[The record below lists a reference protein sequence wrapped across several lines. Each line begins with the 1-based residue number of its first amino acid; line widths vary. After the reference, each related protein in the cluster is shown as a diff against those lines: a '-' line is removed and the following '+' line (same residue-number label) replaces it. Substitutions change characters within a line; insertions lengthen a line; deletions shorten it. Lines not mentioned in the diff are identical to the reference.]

1 MTGLNVEKEHIIEM
15 ACLITDEQLNMVAQ
29 VRESLVDS
37 KHLKEQEMLHL
48 LYLKCPNIVEFL
60 RLEIKLISFWE
71 KDEKVFSQSKA
82 ENIGNSYS
90 PIRSRFTPHL
100 CGEKQRKN

>member
-90 PIRSRFTPHL
+90 PIKSRFTPHL